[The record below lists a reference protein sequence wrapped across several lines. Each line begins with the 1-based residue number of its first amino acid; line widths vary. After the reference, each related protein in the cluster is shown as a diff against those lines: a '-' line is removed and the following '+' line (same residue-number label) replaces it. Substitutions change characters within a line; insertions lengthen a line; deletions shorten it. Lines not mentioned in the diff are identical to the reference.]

1 MKLKKKRKEVTMN
14 NISFAHPH
22 WFILLIIPML
32 MIVWYALKRNKTVP
46 TLILSTAPIV
56 HQQKNNLK
64 IILKHILFALQI
76 IAILLI
82 IVALARPQSSNNLQD
97 IETEGIDI
105 VISLDVSGSML
116 AKDFKPDRLE
126 ASKDIAAE
134 FINNR
139 PNDRIGL
146 VIFSATSFTQ
156 CPLTTDHAALINLF
170 KGVKYGFLEDGTA
183 LGDGL
188 STAVLRIKESKAKS
202 KVIILLTDGVNNS
215 GSIDPLTAAEIAKT
229 YGIRVYTIGVGTI
242 GQAPYPV
249 QTPFGTQLQ
258 MMKVEIDE
266 PVLKQIANTTGG
278 QYFRAT
284 SNDKLRQIYKEIDQ
298 MEKTK
303 ILVHEYKKKKEE
315 FYPLLLIA
323 SIIFITI
330 SILNVSLLKKLP

>member
-1 MKLKKKRKEVTMN
+1 MN
-14 NISFAHPH
+14 NITFAHPH
-22 WFILLIIPML
+22 WFILLILPIL
-32 MIVWYALKRNKTVP
+32 MIVWYIFKRNKYVP
-46 TLILSTAPIV
+46 TLHLSTASFI
-56 HQQKNNLK
+56 QQPKNNFK
-64 IILKHILFALQI
+64 IILKHFFFALQI

-82 IVALARPQSSNNLQD
+82 IISLARPQSSNSLQD

-105 VISLDVSGSML
+105 VLSLDVSGSML
-116 AKDFKPDRLE
+116 ARDFKPDRLE

-139 PNDRIGL
+139 PNDRVGL

-188 STAVLRIKESKAKS
+188 ATAVLRIKDSKAKS

-242 GQAPYPV
+242 GEAPYPV

-266 PVLKQIANTTGG
+266 ALLKQIASFTGG

-284 SNDKLRQIYKEIDQ
+284 SNDKLRQIYNEIDQ

-315 FYPLLLIA
+315 SYPLLLTA
-323 SIIFITI
+323 SIIFLSI
-330 SILNVSLLKKLP
+330 SLLNVSLLKRLP

>member
-1 MKLKKKRKEVTMN
+1 MN
-14 NISFAHPH
+14 NITFAHPH
-22 WFILLIIPML
+22 WFILLIVPIL
-32 MIVWYALKRNKTVP
+32 MIVWYIFKRNKYVP
-46 TLILSTAPIV
+46 TLQLSTASFI
-56 HQQKNNLK
+56 QQPKNNFK
-64 IILKHILFALQI
+64 IILKHFFFALQI

-82 IVALARPQSSNNLQD
+82 ITALARPQSSNSLQD

-105 VISLDVSGSML
+105 VLSLDVSGSML
-116 AKDFKPDRLE
+116 ARDFKPDRLE
-126 ASKDIAAE
+126 ASKEIAAE

-139 PNDRIGL
+139 PNDRMGL

-156 CPLTTDHAALINLF
+156 CPLTTDHAVLINLF
-170 KGVKYGFLEDGTA
+170 KGIKYGFLEDGTA
-183 LGDGL
+183 IGDGL
-188 STAVLRIKESKAKS
+188 STAVLRIKDSKAKS

-242 GQAPYPV
+242 GEAPYPV

-315 FYPLLLIA
+315 SYPLMLTA
-323 SIIFITI
+323 SIIFLTI
-330 SILNVSLLKKLP
+330 SLLNVSLLKKLP

>member
-1 MKLKKKRKEVTMN
+1 MIAWYIFKKN
-14 NISFAHPH
+14 QYPSI
-22 WFILLIIPML
+22 
-32 MIVWYALKRNKTVP
+32 
-46 TLILSTAPIV
+46 ILSTAPVLHSSKKSWKVIAQ
-56 HQQKNNLK
+56 HF
-64 IILKHILFALQI
+64 LFSLQI
-76 IAILLI
+76 IAILAI
-82 IVALARPQSSNNLQD
+82 IIALARPQTSNSWKD

-116 AKDFKPDRLE
+116 ARDFKPDRLE

-170 KGVKYGFLEDGTA
+170 KSVKYGLLDDGTA
-183 LGDGL
+183 IGDGL
-188 STAVLRIKESKAKS
+188 ATAVARIKDSQAKS

-229 YGIRVYTIGVGTI
+229 FGIRVYTIGVGTL

-266 PVLKQIANTTGG
+266 PLLRKIADETGG
-278 QYFRAT
+278 KYFRAT
-284 SNDKLRQIYKEIDQ
+284 DNNKLRQIYNEIDQ

-303 ILVHEYKKKKEE
+303 LLVHEYYKRKEE
-315 FYPLLLIA
+315 FQLLLYIA
-323 SIIFITI
+323 SALLALVILLKLTI
-330 SILNVSLLKKLP
+330 LKKLP

>member
-1 MKLKKKRKEVTMN
+1 MT
-14 NISFAHPH
+14 NITFAHPY
-22 WFILLIIPML
+22 WFILIIIPIL
-32 MIVWYALKRNKTVP
+32 MVLWYIFKRNTVTP
-46 TLILSTAPIV
+46 SLILSTAPILFK
-56 HQQKNNLK
+56 QKNNYK
-64 IILKHILFALQI
+64 IILKHILFGLQVIALI
-76 IAILLI
+76 LI
-82 IVALARPQSSNNLQD
+82 IIALARPQSSNNLQD

-105 VISLDVSGSML
+105 VLSLDVSGSML
-116 AKDFKPDRLE
+116 ARDFKPDRLE
-126 ASKDIAAE
+126 ASKEIAAE
-134 FINNR
+134 FITHR

-183 LGDGL
+183 IGDGL
-188 STAVLRIKESKAKS
+188 STAVLRIKDSNAKS

-215 GSIDPLTAAEIAKT
+215 GSIDPITAAEIAKT
-229 YGIRVYTIGVGTI
+229 YGIRVYTIGVGTL

-266 PVLKQIANTTGG
+266 PVLKQIAQITGG
-278 QYFRAT
+278 KYFRAT
-284 SNDKLRQIYKEIDQ
+284 SNDKLRQIYNEIDK

-315 FYPLLLIA
+315 FYPFTLIA
-323 SIIFITI
+323 SIIFISI

>member
-1 MKLKKKRKEVTMN
+1 MT
-14 NISFAHPH
+14 FAHPY
-22 WFILLIIPML
+22 WFILIIIPIL
-32 MIVWYALKRNKTVP
+32 MIFWYIFKRNTVAP
-46 TLILSTAPIV
+46 SLILSTAPILFK
-56 HQQKNNLK
+56 QKNNYK
-64 IILKHILFALQI
+64 IVLKHLLFGLQI
-76 IAILLI
+76 IALILI
-82 IVALARPQSSNNLQD
+82 IIALARPQSSNNLQD

-105 VISLDVSGSML
+105 VLSLDVSGSML
-116 AKDFKPDRLE
+116 ARDFKPDRLE

-183 LGDGL
+183 IGDGL
-188 STAVLRIKESKAKS
+188 STAILRIKDSNAKS

-215 GSIDPLTAAEIAKT
+215 GSIDPITAAEIAKT
-229 YGIRVYTIGVGTI
+229 YDIRVYTIGVGTL

-266 PVLKQIANTTGG
+266 PVLKQIAQITGG
-278 QYFRAT
+278 KYFRAT
-284 SNDKLRQIYKEIDQ
+284 SNDKLRQIYNEIDK

-315 FYPLLLIA
+315 FYPFTLIA
-323 SIIFITI
+323 SIIFISI
-330 SILNVSLLKKLP
+330 SIFNVSLLKKLP

>member
-1 MKLKKKRKEVTMN
+1 MT
-14 NISFAHPH
+14 NITFAHPY
-22 WFILLIIPML
+22 WFILLIVPIL
-32 MIVWYALKRNKTVP
+32 MIVWYIYKRNKVAP
-46 TLILSTAPIV
+46 SLILSTAPILFK
-56 HQQKNNLK
+56 QKNNFKIVLK
-64 IILKHILFALQI
+64 HFLFGLQILAIILII
-76 IAILLI
+76 IALT
-82 IVALARPQSSNNLQD
+82 RPQSSNNLQD
-97 IETEGIDI
+97 VETEGIDI
-105 VISLDVSGSML
+105 MLSLDVSGSML
-116 AKDFKPDRLE
+116 ARDFKPDRLE

-183 LGDGL
+183 MGDGL
-188 STAVLRIKESKAKS
+188 STAVLRIKDSNAKS

-215 GSIDPLTAAEIAKT
+215 GSIDPITAAEIAKT
-229 YGIRVYTIGVGTI
+229 YGIRVYTIGVGTL

-249 QTPFGTQLQ
+249 QTPLGTHLQ

-266 PVLKQIANTTGG
+266 PVLKQIAQITGG

-284 SNDKLRQIYKEIDQ
+284 SNDKLRQIYNEIDK

-303 ILVHEYKKKKEE
+303 ILVHEYKRKKEE
-315 FYPLLLIA
+315 FYPFTLFA

-330 SILNVSLLKKLP
+330 SIFNVSLLKKLP

>member
-1 MKLKKKRKEVTMN
+1 MT
-14 NISFAHPH
+14 FAHPH
-22 WFILLIIPML
+22 WFILLIIPIL
-32 MIVWYALKRNKTVP
+32 MILWYVFRRNKYVP
-46 TLILSTAPIV
+46 TLYLSTAAFI
-56 HQQKNNLK
+56 QQPKNNFK
-64 IILKHILFALQI
+64 IILEHFFFALQI

-82 IVALARPQSSNNLQD
+82 IIALARPQSSNNLQD
-97 IETEGIDI
+97 VETEGIDI
-105 VISLDVSGSML
+105 VLSLDVSGSML
-116 AKDFKPDRLE
+116 ARDFKPDRLE
-126 ASKDIAAE
+126 ASKEIATE

-183 LGDGL
+183 IGDGL
-188 STAVLRIKESKAKS
+188 ATAVLRIKDSKSKS

-242 GQAPYPV
+242 GEAPYPV

-266 PVLKQIANTTGG
+266 AILKQIANTTGG

-284 SNDKLRQIYKEIDQ
+284 NNDKLRQIYKEIDQ

-315 FYPLLLIA
+315 FYPLLITA
-323 SIIFITI
+323 SIIFLSI
-330 SILNVSLLKKLP
+330 SLLNVSFLKKLP

>member
-1 MKLKKKRKEVTMN
+1 MT
-14 NISFAHPH
+14 NITFAHPY
-22 WFILLIIPML
+22 WFILLIVPIL
-32 MIVWYALKRNKTVP
+32 MIVWYIYKRNKVAP
-46 TLILSTAPIV
+46 SLILSTAPILFK
-56 HQQKNNLK
+56 QKNNFKIVLK
-64 IILKHILFALQI
+64 HLLFGLQILAIILII
-76 IAILLI
+76 IALT
-82 IVALARPQSSNNLQD
+82 RPQSSNNLQD
-97 IETEGIDI
+97 VETEGIDI
-105 VISLDVSGSML
+105 MLSLDVSGSML
-116 AKDFKPDRLE
+116 ARDFKPDRLE

-183 LGDGL
+183 MGDGL
-188 STAVLRIKESKAKS
+188 STAVLRIKDSNAKS

-215 GSIDPLTAAEIAKT
+215 GSIDPITAAEIAKT
-229 YGIRVYTIGVGTI
+229 YGIRVYTIGVGTL
-242 GQAPYPV
+242 GEAPYPV
-249 QTPFGTQLQ
+249 QTPFGTHLQ

-266 PVLKQIANTTGG
+266 PVLKQIAQITGG

-284 SNDKLRQIYKEIDQ
+284 SNDKLRQIYNEIDK

-303 ILVHEYKKKKEE
+303 ILVHEYKRKKEE
-315 FYPLLLIA
+315 FYPFTLFA

-330 SILNVSLLKKLP
+330 SIFNVSLLKKLP